1 MSSASIAINA
11 GALSP
16 IGEPFAMFP
25 PKVAAFLTC
34 VEPYLVSNSA
44 NDGASTEAHLR
55 SFSILTPAPICH
67 ASCSSSILQKSD
79 T

>member
-1 MSSASIAINA
+1 MAINA

-34 VEPYLVSNSA
+34 VEPYLVNNFAKKVLVRLPS
-44 NDGASTEAHLR
+44 GEAFQ
-55 SFSILTPAPICH
+55 S
-67 ASCSSSILQKSD
+67 
-79 T
+79 